1 MKIRNGFVSNSSSS
15 SFIIGVGRI
24 VDRQKFETYV
34 KDNKIKL
41 NRDVQINSLDDV
53 KDGKNYNIH
62 YNDKRKCVIVESFQ
76 DSVSLN
82 VTNNADEYFVIN
94 YNGGEGDY
102 SFEDESGDL
111 DYDIESDWFD
121 DELLKA
127 IDALYTVDSGI
138 DTTTSG
144 SSYGAGRDG

>member
-1 MKIRNGFVSNSSSS
+1 MFYL
-15 SFIIGVGRI
+15 
-24 VDRQKFETYV
+24 T
-34 KDNKIKL
+34 
-41 NRDVQINSLDDV
+41 
-53 KDGKNYNIH
+53 
-62 YNDKRKCVIVESFQ
+62 VIVESFQ

-82 VTNNADEYFVIN
+82 VTNNSDEYFVIN
-94 YNGGEGDY
+94 YNGSEGDY
-102 SFEDESGDL
+102 SFEDASGGL